1 VSVWGKMSQ
10 TLPVVCGVPQGSVLG
25 PLLYTMYTKS
35 IGEICR
41 RHNVLYHCYADDIQL
56 YCAAEGSEDLAAR
69 LSSINECIDE
79 LKSWMGCN
87 MLKLNSEKTE
97 FIIFA
102 SKKSPGRNI
111 TPSLPWHLRDT
122 NISSHVRSLGVIF
135 DSALSFAKHIDYIFK
150 SCNFYIINIGR
161 IRQFLSK
168 KTYEMLVVALVTS
181 RLDYCNSL
189 LNGLSQTHMLR
200 LQRVQN
206 TVTRLI
212 CRIKKFDHISTSLQS
227 LHWLP
232 VLFRPRFKLLYIVFR
247 ALRGVGPL
255 YLQELICPYRP
266 TRSLRSENKNLLYV
280 PACHTATYG
289 NRLFTVET
297 ATLWN
302 DLPQEVRDAENLS
315 SFKRLLKTHFVNSA
329 FPQNC
334 RSVCS

>member
-1 VSVWGKMSQ
+1 M
-10 TLPVVCGVPQGSVLG
+10 
-25 PLLYTMYTKS
+25 
-35 IGEICR
+35 
-41 RHNVLYHCYADDIQL
+41 
-56 YCAAEGSEDLAAR
+56 
-69 LSSINECIDE
+69 
-79 LKSWMGCN
+79 
-87 MLKLNSEKTE
+87 E

-102 SKKSPGRNI
+102 SKKIPGRNI
-111 TPSLPWHLRDT
+111 TPSLPWHLRDINT
-122 NISSHVRSLGVIF
+122 SSHVRSLGVIF
-135 DSALSFAKHIDYIFK
+135 DSALSFAKHIDYIIK
-150 SCNFYIINIGR
+150 SCNFYIRNIGR

-168 KTYEMLVVALVTS
+168 KACEMLVVALVTS

-206 TVTRLI
+206 TSARLI

-232 VLFRPRFKLLYIVFR
+232 VVFRPRFKLLCIVFR

-255 YLQELICPYRP
+255 HLQELICPYRP
-266 TRSLRSENKNLLYV
+266 TRSLRAESKNLLYV
-280 PACHTATYG
+280 PACRTATHG

-297 ATLWN
+297 AILWN
-302 DLPQEVRDAENLS
+302 ALPQEVRDAEKLS
-315 SFKRLLKTHFVNSA
+315 SFKRLLKTHFLNFA